1 MKALRI
7 VDTDN
12 GTSADITDMELNEL
26 SEGNVVIKSHYS
38 SLNFKDAL
46 AITGK
51 GKIARKRPLNAGIDV
66 AGVVESSDS
75 DRFSPG
81 DEVVVTGWFMSET
94 RDGGL
99 AEYVRIPAE
108 CVVKKPEGLTLWQT
122 MALGTAGFTAGMALK
137 RMTDNFQKPEDGP
150 VLVTGATGGVGMF
163 AIDILAQAG
172 YEVVAVS
179 RKAEAEGDFLKK
191 LGASDVITPDA
202 LDLEGKPLGK
212 PVYAGAIDAVGGDL
226 LANIVAQVQPYGNVA
241 AIGLAGGPK
250 LATTVM
256 PFILRGVSLLGI
268 HSVEC
273 PNAWREEIWG
283 SLSGD
288 RKPAHLDT
296 IATETVGLAD
306 VHGVCEKIMAGEN
319 TGRTVVDIQA

>member
-1 MKALRI
+1 MKAIRI

-12 GTSADITDMELNEL
+12 GTSADITDMEIADL
-26 SEGNVVIKSHYS
+26 SDGNVVIKSHYS

-66 AGVVESSDS
+66 AGTVESSED
-75 DRFSPG
+75 DRFAPG
-81 DEVVVTGWFMSET
+81 DEVIVTGWFLSET

-99 AEYVRIPAE
+99 AEYVRVPGDLCIARPD
-108 CVVKKPEGLTLWQT
+108 GLSLWET
-122 MALGTAGFTAGMALK
+122 MALGTAGFTAGMAIK
-137 RMTDNFQKPEDGP
+137 RMEDNFQKPDDGP

-163 AIDILAQAG
+163 AVDLLARRG
-172 YEVVAVS
+172 YEVIAVS
-179 RKAEAEGDFLKK
+179 RKADSEGDALKK

-212 PVYAGAIDAVGGDL
+212 PVYAGAIDSVGGDL
-226 LANIVAQVQPYGNVA
+226 LAQIVAQIQPYGNVA

-256 PFILRGVSLLGI
+256 PFILRGVSLVGI

-273 PNAWREEIWG
+273 PQPWREQIWG
-283 SLSGD
+283 DLSGQY
-288 RKPAHLDT
+288 KPAHLET
-296 IATETVGLAD
+296 IANETVAMAG
-306 VHGVCEKIMAGEN
+306 VFEVCERIMAGEN
-319 TGRTVVDIQA
+319 TGRTVVDIQG

>member
-1 MKALRI
+1 MKAIRI
-7 VDTDN
+7 VDADN
-12 GTSADITDMELNEL
+12 GTSADITDMQIEDL
-26 SEGNVVIKSHYS
+26 SDGNVVIKSHYS

-46 AITGK
+46 AVTGK

-66 AGVVESSDS
+66 AGVVESSDD
-75 DRFSPG
+75 DRFAPG
-81 DEVVVTGWFMSET
+81 DEVVVTGWFLSET

-99 AEYVRIPAE
+99 AEYVRVPGDLVIKRPD
-108 CVVKKPEGLTLWQT
+108 GLSLWET
-122 MALGTAGFTAGMALK
+122 MALGTAGFTAGMAIK
-137 RMTDNFQKPEDGP
+137 RMEDNFQTPDDGP

-163 AIDILAQAG
+163 AVDLLARRG

-179 RKAEAEGDFLKK
+179 RKADSEGDFLRK
-191 LGASDVITPDA
+191 LGATDVITPDA

-226 LANIVAQVQPYGNVA
+226 LANICAQIQPYGNVA

-273 PNAWREEIWG
+273 PQHWREQIWG
-283 SLSGD
+283 ELSGAH
-288 RKPAHLDT
+288 KPAHLET
-296 IATETVGLAD
+296 IASETVSLAD
-306 VHGVCEKIMAGEN
+306 VFGVCDKIMKGEN
-319 TGRTVVDIQA
+319 TGRTVVHIGA

>member
-1 MKALRI
+1 MKAIRI
-7 VDTDN
+7 VDADN
-12 GTSADITDMELNEL
+12 GTSADITDMQIEDL

-46 AITGK
+46 AVTGK

-66 AGVVESSDS
+66 AGVVESSDD
-75 DRFSPG
+75 DRFAPG
-81 DEVVVTGWFMSET
+81 DEVVVTGWFLSET

-99 AEYVRIPAE
+99 AEYVRVPGDLVIKRPD
-108 CVVKKPEGLTLWQT
+108 GLSLWET
-122 MALGTAGFTAGMALK
+122 MALGTAGFTAGMAIK
-137 RMTDNFQKPEDGP
+137 RMEDNFQTPDDGP

-163 AIDILAQAG
+163 AVDLLARRG

-179 RKAEAEGDFLKK
+179 RKADSEGDFLKK
-191 LGASDVITPDA
+191 LGAKDVITPDA

-226 LANIVAQVQPYGNVA
+226 LANICAQIQPYGNVA

-273 PNAWREEIWG
+273 PQQWREQIW
-283 SLSGD
+283 SELSGAH
-288 RKPAHLDT
+288 KPAHLET
-296 IATETVGLAD
+296 IASETVSLAD
-306 VHGVCEKIMAGEN
+306 VFGVCDKIMAGEN
-319 TGRTVVDIQA
+319 TGRTVVNIGA